1 MNKYAYIMIPLDS
14 PLLDGN
20 EKKYLNQCIDTNW
33 ISWQGEFVNKLETDI
48 ATYCGTKHG
57 ITIVNGTYAL
67 IVALRA
73 LGIGPGDEVIVP
85 ALTMSA
91 STFAISSVGAI
102 PVWCDTAPNSLTLDV
117 ADVERKINNKTKAV
131 MAVHLY
137 GYAVDMPAL
146 LRVTQP
152 LNIPVIEDAAESF
165 GATID
170 GKPVGGWGT
179 IACHSFHNKI
189 IGSGEGGAITVNDDT
204 LALRCLNLRT
214 PPPDNAGGTVFAL
227 NNRMSNLAAAVAL
240 AQLERIDTLIAS
252 RRRVATIYNECFAGM
267 QFFTERANESSVY
280 WRYQLLVDNNKELAV
295 ALKERGIEA
304 RPIFTLM
311 SSHPLYKDTVVE
323 LPNSEYVSS
332 RGIDL
337 PSGPALTDSQIRYV
351 ADTVKELVQ

>member
-1 MNKYAYIMIPLDS
+1 MIPLDS

-33 ISWQGEFVNKLETDI
+33 ISWQGEFVSKLERDI
-48 ATYCGTKHG
+48 AAYCQTKHG
-57 ITIVNGTYAL
+57 ITVVNGTYAL
-67 IVALRA
+67 IIALRA
-73 LGIGPGDEVIVP
+73 LGIGEGDEVIVP

-117 ADVERKINNKTKAV
+117 NDVKRKITSKTKAV

-146 LRVTQP
+146 LQVTTP
-152 LNIPVIEDAAESF
+152 LGIPVIEDAAESF
-165 GATID
+165 GAKIN

-204 LALRCLNLRT
+204 LAARCFTLRT
-214 PPPDNAGGTVFAL
+214 PPPDNAGGEVLAL

-240 AQLERIDTLIAS
+240 AQLERIDTLIAA
-252 RRRVATIYNECFAGM
+252 RRKVASIYDECFDGLDI
-267 QFFTERANESSVY
+267 FKERDNETCVY
-280 WRYQLLVDNNKELAV
+280 WRYQLLVNNNISLVKQ
-295 ALKERGIEA
+295 LKEQGIES

-311 SSHPLYKDTVVE
+311 NEHPVYNDVVD
-323 LPNSEYVSS
+323 LPNSKLVSS
-332 RGIDL
+332 RGVDL
-337 PSGPALTDSQIRYV
+337 PSGPSLTEAQVHYV
-351 ADTVKELVQ
+351 ADTVKNLLQ

>member
-1 MNKYAYIMIPLDS
+1 MIPLDS
-14 PLLDGN
+14 PLLNGN
-20 EKKYLNQCIDTNW
+20 EKLYLNQCIDTNW
-33 ISWQGEFVNKLETDI
+33 ISWQGEFVSKLETDL
-48 ATYCGTKHG
+48 AAYCGTKHG
-57 ITIVNGTYAL
+57 ITVVNGTYAL
-67 IVALRA
+67 IIALQA
-73 LGIGPGDEVIVP
+73 LGVGKGDEVIVP

-91 STFAISSVGAI
+91 STFAISAVGAI

-117 ADVERKINNKTKAV
+117 NDVRLKITAKTKAV

-146 LRVTQP
+146 LAITTP

-165 GATID
+165 GATVA

-204 LALRCLNLRT
+204 LATRCFNLRT
-214 PPPDNAGGTVFAL
+214 PPPDNAGGMIFAL

-240 AQLERIDTLIAS
+240 AQLERIDTLISS
-252 RRRVATIYNECFAGM
+252 RRRVAKLYDRYFAGM
-267 QFFTERANESSVY
+267 DIFKERADETCVY
-280 WRYQLLVDNNKELAV
+280 WRYQLLVDNNIQLVEQ
-295 ALKERGIEA
+295 LKTQGIES

-311 SSHPLYKDTVVE
+311 NRHPFYNNTAS
-323 LPNSEYVSS
+323 LPNSELVSS

-337 PSGPALTDSQIRYV
+337 PSGPALTDQQIKYV
-351 ADTVKELVQ
+351 ADTVKALLT